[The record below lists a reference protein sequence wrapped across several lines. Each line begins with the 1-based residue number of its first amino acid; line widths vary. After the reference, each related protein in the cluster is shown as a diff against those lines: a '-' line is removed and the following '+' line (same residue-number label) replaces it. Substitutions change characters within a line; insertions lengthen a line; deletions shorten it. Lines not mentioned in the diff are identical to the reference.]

1 MLWASLARSGAF
13 LTAVY
18 AAAQT
23 ALLECGREILS
34 EMIETLSEIYG
45 TPPIEALAWIRS
57 TVNGELDL
65 LTIQLGNEVDG
76 LA

>member
-1 MLWASLARSGAF
+1 
-13 LTAVY
+13 
-18 AAAQT
+18 
-23 ALLECGREILS
+23 
-34 EMIETLSEIYG
+34 MIETLSEIYG